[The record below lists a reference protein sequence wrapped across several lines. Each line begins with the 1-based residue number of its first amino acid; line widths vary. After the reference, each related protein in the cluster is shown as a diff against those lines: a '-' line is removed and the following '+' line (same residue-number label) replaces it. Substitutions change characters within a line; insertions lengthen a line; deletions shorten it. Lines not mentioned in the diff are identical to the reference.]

1 MSLLER
7 YEAKLI
13 VHTVPGLVNPADEPS
28 RRKPIDAAK
37 TAQWSALYRSDFY
50 MPRFQHDDAY
60 KGTARHRHAEPE
72 EEEVEVISQMDQLLS
87 FGEGE
92 EDPADYP
99 ISES

>member
-1 MSLLER
+1 
-7 YEAKLI
+7 
-13 VHTVPGLVNPADEPS
+13 
-28 RRKPIDAAK
+28 
-37 TAQWSALYRSDFY
+37 